1 MAFLIFSLLYYFP
14 ASVLSNPKPDPDY
27 LFVHLHSNRSTA
39 EEVAL
44 DIHPAQLGGASKSP
58 KSAAGYNNAIGSGP
72 KALLRP
78 LCPRPHP
85 PRVGQRCAGML
96 GKTCGY
102 SWYCCTYTSSM
113 NCEYSMYL
121 RSPVWVQGPVKD
133 MRCNVKCTKPPVC
146 RIGCPKILR
155 PVCGSNGK
163 TYDNK
168 CSLDAD
174 ACESADGILLKYEGP
189 CIIIN

>member
-14 ASVLSNPKPDPDY
+14 ASVVSNPKPDPDY
-27 LFVHLHSNRSTA
+27 LFVHLHSNKSTA
-39 EEVAL
+39 GEVAL

-58 KSAAGYNNAIGSGP
+58 KSAAGYNNANANAIGSGA

-85 PRVGQRCAGML
+85 PKVGQRCAGML

-133 MRCNVKCTKPPVC
+133 MRCNVKCTKPPGFMEDYQTC
-146 RIGCPKILR
+146 
-155 PVCGSNGK
+155 N
-163 TYDNK
+163 
-168 CSLDAD
+168 
-174 ACESADGILLKYEGP
+174 
-189 CIIIN
+189 